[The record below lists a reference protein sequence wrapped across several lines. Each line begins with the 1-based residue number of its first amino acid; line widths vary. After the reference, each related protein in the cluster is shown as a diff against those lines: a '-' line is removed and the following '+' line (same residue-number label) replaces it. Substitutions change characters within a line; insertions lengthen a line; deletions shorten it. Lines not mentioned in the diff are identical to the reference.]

1 MTQDDCNNS
10 QSNLSLNDQTLQV
23 QSGPSNESYDQVYIN
38 GEIEKTIWDAALASA
53 DNALVFVQWLDSK
66 RP

>member
-23 QSGPSNESYDQVYIN
+23 QSGSSNESYDQVYIN